1 MPNKRKNNIHIFNS
15 FEAAKEKEI
24 QDIIKQSPVDRLR
37 QTVELILRVYK
48 VSRADLKNRTAIHK
62 IRIIAAG

>member
-1 MPNKRKNNIHIFNS
+1 MKNKIHVFNS

-37 QTVELILRVYK
+37 QTVELILRAYN
-48 VSRADLKNRTAIHK
+48 VSREDLKNRTATRR
-62 IRIIAAG
+62 IRIILAG

>member
-1 MPNKRKNNIHIFNS
+1 MKNKIHVFNS

-37 QTVELILRVYK
+37 QTVELILRVYH
-48 VSRADLKNRTAIHK
+48 VSREDLKNRTATRR

>member
-1 MPNKRKNNIHIFNS
+1 MSDNKKNRIYIFNS

-24 QDIIKQSPVDRLR
+24 NDIIKQSPVDRLR

-48 VSRADLKNRTAIHK
+48 VSREDLKNRTASHK
-62 IRIIAAG
+62 IRIITAG